1 MYFTEYLPRINSIS
15 VIVENNDPIGNLI
28 DIRLSSRDQVLIK
41 FHDNEISVN
50 LPVKI
55 KRDDKIRIA
64 NANQTADYLQLTIA
78 LTPHDSNDV
87 SEKTESFMDFSSS
100 NLVQK
105 WSCKDLKT
113 KTPQTDNKNNFKLTC
128 LKCSHAIIDS
138 KEYDR
143 FFDMP
148 SELWSEMMEFWHC
161 HKPAEDPNEKD
172 SHRNYNGNL
181 KPGDNDV
188 IIGSSYFLINKSKQL
203 EISDQDV
210 KCGLC
215 KYNLG
220 ILDNSTL
227 KLFKWNLALKYK
239 ENIETFPSYIYVY
252 NLIVDKINLS
262 AIRKFNVTSESRQ
275 DYMFIW
281 IMNIGVDVSTE
292 NFVLNNSMK
301 VFYYHD
307 DIRGISKDDESIES
321 VVLQDDVFNDFLKQL
336 SKINNFIPNLK
347 KTMTLKLDEEV
358 KIFNVS
364 FITGF

>member
-1 MYFTEYLPRINSIS
+1 MYFTEYLPRLNSIS
-15 VIVENNDPIGNLI
+15 VIVENNDPINKLI
-28 DIRLSSRDQVLIK
+28 GIRLNSESQVLIK

-50 LPVKI
+50 LPLKV

-64 NANQTADYLQLTIA
+64 NANQTADCLQLTIS
-78 LTPHDSNDV
+78 LTAHDVNDI

-113 KTPQTDNKNNFKLTC
+113 KTPQIDNMNNFKLTC
-128 LKCSHAIIDS
+128 LHCSHKIIDS
-138 KEYDR
+138 KAYDR

-161 HKPAEDPNEKD
+161 HKPAEDPNQKY

-188 IIGSSYFLINKSKQL
+188 IIGSSYFLINKSTQL
-203 EISDQDV
+203 EISGQDI
-210 KCGLC
+210 KCGRC
-215 KYNLG
+215 RYNLG
-220 ILDNSTL
+220 ILDNSIV
-227 KLFKWNLALKYK
+227 KIFKWNLALKYND
-239 ENIETFPSYIYVY
+239 NIETFPSYIYVY

-262 AIRKFNVTSESRQ
+262 AIRKFNVTSESG

-301 VFYYHD
+301 IFYYHD
-307 DIRGISKDDESIES
+307 DIRSVAKDDESIES
-321 VVLQDDVFNDFLKQL
+321 LVLQDNVFNDFLKKL
-336 SKINNFIPNLK
+336 SKINNFIPNSK
-347 KTMTLKLDEEV
+347 KTMTLKFGEDV

>member
-1 MYFTEYLPRINSIS
+1 MYFTEYLPRLNSIS
-15 VIVENNDPIGNLI
+15 VIVENNDPISKLV
-28 DIRLSSRDQVLIK
+28 DIKLNNKNQVLIK

-50 LPVKI
+50 LPVKV
-55 KRDDKIRIA
+55 KRDDKIRIT
-64 NANQTADYLQLTIA
+64 NANQTTDCLQLTIA
-78 LTPHDSNDV
+78 LTQYESKVV

-100 NLVQK
+100 NLVLK

-113 KTPQTDNKNNFKLTC
+113 KTPQTDSKNNFKLTC
-128 LKCSHAIIDS
+128 LRCSTVIIDS

-161 HKPAEDPNEKD
+161 HKPMEDTNKKD
-172 SHRNYNGNL
+172 THRNYNGNL

-188 IIGSSYFLINKSKQL
+188 IIGSSYFLMNKSKQV

-210 KCGLC
+210 NCESC

-220 ILDNSTL
+220 ILDNSIL
-227 KLFKWNLALKYK
+227 KIFKWNLALKYND
-239 ENIETFPSYIYVY
+239 NIETFPSYIYVY

-262 AIRKFNVTSESRQ
+262 AIRKFNVTSESGQ

-301 VFYYHD
+301 TFYYHD
-307 DIRGISKDDESIES
+307 DIRSISKDDESIEC
-321 VVLQDDVFNDFLKQL
+321 VVLQDNVFNDFLKEL
-336 SKINNFIPNLK
+336 SKINNFIPNSK
-347 KTMTLKLDEEV
+347 KTVTLKLGEEV